1 VVTLVVAADEFGE
14 IHERLENK
22 TGIDWQ
28 LLYLPVGILAA
39 ILFVAISRRLW
50 RLGVGLMLFAFAAGA
65 GVVSQLLEQ
74 VQYGEN
80 DEPVRGY
87 RVMVVSEEVLEMTAA
102 LLIGLAFLAA
112 LRRID
117 DSS

>member
-1 VVTLVVAADEFGE
+1 
-14 IHERLENK
+14 
-22 TGIDWQ
+22 
-28 LLYLPVGILAA
+28 
-39 ILFVAISRRLW
+39 
-50 RLGVGLMLFAFAAGA
+50 MFALAAGA

-74 VQYGEN
+74 VQYGKN

-87 RVMVVSEEVLEMTAA
+87 RVMVVSEEVLEMSAA
-102 LLIGLAFLAA
+102 VLIGLAFLAA